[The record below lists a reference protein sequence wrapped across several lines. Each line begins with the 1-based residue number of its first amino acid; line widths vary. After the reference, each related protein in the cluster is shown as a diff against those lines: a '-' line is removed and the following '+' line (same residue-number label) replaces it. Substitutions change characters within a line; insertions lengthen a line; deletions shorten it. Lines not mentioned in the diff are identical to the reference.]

1 MAGVFPIKIPS
12 AKYKVARDYQKVFW
26 ERNNIMLPLWRCFL
40 DTEMQQSSASVKQGN
55 DPFKHLRR
63 GFKL

>member
-1 MAGVFPIKIPS
+1 MSAEVFPIKIPS
-12 AKYKVARDYQKVFW
+12 AKYKVARDYQKTFQ
-26 ERNNIMLPLWRCFL
+26 ERNNVKLPLWRCFL
-40 DTEMQQSSASVKQGN
+40 DTEMQGMTPQNKQN